1 MAALVEGCCYVKL
14 PDMPPVTRRTTQCT
28 AGEWSSMQ
36 GTCISRVTYYVAGQ
50 NLNIHSSVERTVKYT
65 QSEDLIAQ
73 PA

>member
-1 MAALVEGCCYVKL
+1 
-14 PDMPPVTRRTTQCT
+14 
-28 AGEWSSMQ
+28 MQ